1 MIVMGRSIIHPKL
14 LDDTELFFETRKQI
28 LESMTSNQEVY
39 TYETLDQ
46 LIFDVHLRLHLLLT
60 SIDLLS
66 SGIQFRSFSQSFC
79 NEKFWKRTKQGG
91 FQVEQGVLPSVAIND
106 IFLNG
111 KKYGTECATAIIII
125 IYKSLLQCY
134 EDQTFNRLFSN
145 LLLFTWDYDKNLK
158 LITKTDGTMIQGD
171 IAYFK
176 NPQVNP
182 LTIEWQGENTIYL
195 GDDFHYGHG
204 VGMSTSD
211 QVINT
216 LNLRRKPNAILTAYL
231 TNFITRV
238 DTAQMSIYASP
249 SKIKSKIQFTPIREN
264 IIIATAGHTTTV
276 Y

>member
-14 LDDTELFFETRKQI
+14 LDDTELFFETKKQI

-46 LIFDVHLRLHLLLT
+46 LVFDVHLRLHLLLT
-60 SIDLLS
+60 CIDLLS
-66 SGIQFRSFSQSFC
+66 SGIQFRTFSQSFC
-79 NEKFWKRTKQGG
+79 HDIFWKRTKQGG

-106 IFLNG
+106 IFSNG

-134 EDQTFNRLFSN
+134 DDHTFNRLFSN

-158 LITKTDGTMIQGD
+158 LITKTDGTIIPGD
-171 IAYFK
+171 ITYFK
-176 NPQVNP
+176 NPQVDP

-216 LNLRRKPNAILTAYL
+216 LNLRRKPNAFLTAYI

-238 DTAQMSIYASP
+238 DIAQMSIYASS
-249 SKIKSKIQFTPIREN
+249 SKIKSTIQFTPIREN